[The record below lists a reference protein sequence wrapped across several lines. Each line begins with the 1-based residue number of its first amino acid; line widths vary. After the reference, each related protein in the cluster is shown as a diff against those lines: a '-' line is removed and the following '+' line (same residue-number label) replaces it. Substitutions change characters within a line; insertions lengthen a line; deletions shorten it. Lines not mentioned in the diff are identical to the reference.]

1 MSAKLNIVNTF
12 ENSTKK
18 PIVFLLL
25 IGLAGLFL
33 RLVYF
38 PYDVPLLGDSSGYLW
53 YAIDMSILNQ
63 LPSGHI
69 IVNTGWPSFLSIIFQ
84 LMDSNNFIELYQVI
98 ITYATSI
105 ILGVASFIP
114 AGIGVFE
121 GTLIGLLSIQGLTI
135 SSAISLTIF
144 VRVFTLWYSVLV
156 GFFALK
162 FSGAL
167 SLNSD

>member
-1 MSAKLNIVNTF
+1 MSTKLNIVNTF

-38 PYDVPLLGDSSGYLW
+38 PYDVPLFGDSTTFFW

-63 LPSGHI
+63 LPPGHI

-84 LMDSNNFIELYQVI
+84 LMDSNNFIDYI
-98 ITYATSI
+98 
-105 ILGVASFIP
+105 
-114 AGIGVFE
+114 
-121 GTLIGLLSIQGLTI
+121 
-135 SSAISLTIF
+135 
-144 VRVFTLWYSVLV
+144 
-156 GFFALK
+156 K
-162 FSGAL
+162 
-167 SLNSD
+167 

>member
-1 MSAKLNIVNTF
+1 M
-12 ENSTKK
+12 
-18 PIVFLLL
+18 
-25 IGLAGLFL
+25 
-33 RLVYF
+33 
-38 PYDVPLLGDSSGYLW
+38 
-53 YAIDMSILNQ
+53 
-63 LPSGHI
+63 
-69 IVNTGWPSFLSIIFQ
+69 
-84 LMDSNNFIELYQVI
+84 I